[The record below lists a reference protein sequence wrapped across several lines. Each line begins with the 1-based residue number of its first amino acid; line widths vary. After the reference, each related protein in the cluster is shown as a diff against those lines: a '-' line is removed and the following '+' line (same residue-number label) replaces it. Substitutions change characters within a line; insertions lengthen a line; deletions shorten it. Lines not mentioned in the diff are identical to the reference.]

1 MLGNTCPIER
11 LNESNYEI
19 WKLQMKSVL
28 VINDLWSCVDG
39 TDPKPEKECDKW
51 SRKDG
56 KALAMINLSVS
67 PSQLNLIAKAETSKE
82 AWDLLKKTYASTGPV
97 RKFIIYRQLLRMQK
111 EPHVSI
117 SQYINE
123 FSNKVELLERVGIK
137 MQDELLTVM
146 LLSSLPA
153 EFDNFVIAIETRDE
167 VPPFSEVKIK
177 LLEEEARQIEK
188 NNAEEPN
195 PNSALVAKGKWRKKI
210 VKDNRRDP
218 DSEKKVPKRKGNC
231 FKCGK
236 IGHFA
241 NECRSSPRSNRSRSK
256 AETLLSV
263 AYNCRTSKEQWC
275 LDSGAT
281 RHICNNKRKFTSLDG
296 KKSDIYTISNEC
308 VRARGTGEV
317 TLRMNGRNVTLK
329 DTLYMPSSRSNL
341 LSVPRVTKRGYTV
354 VFKSDRAEIIRKDGS
369 TLATAKREGGLYVI
383 EEPERMFYTRDRD
396 NTKRWHQ
403 RYGHLNL
410 SDLKKLESQ
419 RMVEGMKLMG
429 KNDTLNCE
437 ICARGKIHQLPF
449 KKSTSRS
456 ENALDLVHSDICG
469 PMKVRSAGGARFFVT
484 FIDDY
489 SRYTEVYMLKNKSDV
504 LEKFKVFKARV
515 ENFTGRKIKC
525 IRTDNA
531 REYLSKEFK
540 NILEECGIS
549 RQLSAEYTPQQNG
562 IAERANRTLIEMARC
577 LMLQGNLP
585 QSLWAEAVNTAN
597 YLRNRCPTRALN
609 DRTPFEAWSGKKPYV
624 GFLRIIGSKAVVLNK
639 GQKRGKFEA
648 KGETY
653 VLVGYSQESKAYRL
667 WKRGTNTIIKSRD
680 VKFFEEVTDED
691 GGKFHPFELY
701 EDTHRDT
708 GEDEDATSATDE
720 EPISDEEADP
730 QRNQRIRP
738 SSSGSA
744 HRTRRGP
751 GRPKKL
757 RTGKPGRPKKVYH
770 ETEYRQIDYA
780 FITEIPVDRALSSP
794 ESEEWQEAIANE
806 ISSIL
811 QKKTWKLI
819 DKPVGCKTIGCRMIL
834 TNKYNA
840 DGMIQKRKARLVA
853 KGYSQRPGIHFKE
866 TFAPV
871 ARINSIRL
879 LLAIAA
885 KLDMHVHQLDISNAY
900 LNGYLK
906 EEIYMEIPKNYENIL
921 RRIVKDEKFESEVR
935 ANASQQLQ
943 QIKHG
948 NKVCKL
954 KRSLYGLKQAGHVW
968 NLELDKQLKRLGM
981 RPTYSDTC
989 IYLNAERGGGLLI
1002 AAVYV
1007 DYILLFSK
1015 NSKTIRT
1022 FIGRLAEVFK
1032 LRNLGEA
1039 KHCLGIE
1046 IHRGQGNLKINQP
1059 SYIQA
1064 VLERF
1069 GMSDCKPVTSP
1080 VDVSIRLEKEKKTSN
1095 NLPFRELIG
1104 ALMWLSVAT
1113 RPDIAYAVNSL
1124 SQFNNCFGRTHWTA
1138 AKRILR
1144 YLKGTKDVGI
1154 TYEKSTCGIIGYS
1167 DADWGA
1173 CPIDRRS
1180 YTGVVFVLSRGAISW
1195 ESKKQRTVALSSTEA
1210 EYMALTESVK
1220 EAIYLK
1226 KFVAELGFPEL
1237 GDIMIFC
1244 DNMGALKLSQND
1256 MFHSR
1261 TKHIDI
1267 RHHFVREAVKN
1278 GKVTVKHIGT
1288 EEMAADML
1296 TKGLASP
1303 KIIKNSKSVGLS

>member
-188 NNAEEPN
+188 NNSEEPN

-680 VKFFEEVTDED
+680 AKFFEEVTDED

-770 ETEYRQIDYA
+770 E
-780 FITEIPVDRALSSP
+780 
-794 ESEEWQEAIANE
+794 
-806 ISSIL
+806 
-811 QKKTWKLI
+811 
-819 DKPVGCKTIGCRMIL
+819 
-834 TNKYNA
+834 
-840 DGMIQKRKARLVA
+840 
-853 KGYSQRPGIHFKE
+853 
-866 TFAPV
+866 
-871 ARINSIRL
+871 
-879 LLAIAA
+879 
-885 KLDMHVHQLDISNAY
+885 
-900 LNGYLK
+900 
-906 EEIYMEIPKNYENIL
+906 
-921 RRIVKDEKFESEVR
+921 DEKFESEVR

-1007 DYILLFSK
+1007 DDILLFSK